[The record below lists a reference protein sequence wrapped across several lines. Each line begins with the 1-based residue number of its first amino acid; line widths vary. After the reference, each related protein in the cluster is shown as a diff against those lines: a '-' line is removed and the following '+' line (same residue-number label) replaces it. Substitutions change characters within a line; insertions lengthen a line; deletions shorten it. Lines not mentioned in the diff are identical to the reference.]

1 MALVLSSG
9 IEGDEN
15 RLSSVQQKSKI
26 PVRLT
31 RLNSDSGRRSS
42 SKDETEENQRLMLRD
57 SEEKLQN
64 KRPSQIPI
72 VVGRKQS
79 ETDENKLTKRLAASI
94 TGKKPL
100 GRDSGINLQETQ
112 AAGIKT
118 TPNPAAPVKS
128 NNHKPVKELIPPTRQ
143 RTSAPLETNQVS
155 GEETDLAQLEKQN
168 SEVVEELQLWI
179 DDGDQ
184 KNKTL
189 EDVIDKTNE
198 ENVKL
203 LVQISVM
210 KNELKALEKKN
221 DTLQTELETKR
232 IDLKRLK
239 AKEHYNERELRNL
252 KRDLKRKEQNLEE
265 AEESLDNAMMEK
277 HEQLDDVDYLEDR
290 FQDSQASN
298 EELNARVDELEK
310 MVKTSNDKY
319 PVDTLEGEASHFENC
334 ELDFDMKNQKD
345 GTSRVI
351 DQLEEQLAIFEKEN
365 ARIISEKDKELLEL
379 SELVDQK
386 SRVIDQLEDQLATL
400 RKENSTM
407 TTELSTVSDKDK
419 QLRELWEQVE
429 NLKKHNEIIQNGLD
443 LASRSSSETDV
454 KINNLK
460 QELQHEK
467 SEKEIFN
474 TALELAV
481 HNYVINDKAHSI
493 ETRQLEN
500 QLAEMKRLRE
510 TQALKVVY
518 LSISQTLTFL
528 MNKEEFCSDTGNKA
542 QVVCLN

>member
-1 MALVLSSG
+1 MALMLSSG

-42 SKDETEENQRLMLRD
+42 SKDETEENQRMLRD

-100 GRDSGINLQETQ
+100 GTDSGVNLRETQ
-112 AAGIKT
+112 AARVNKT
-118 TPNPAAPVKS
+118 TPNPAVPVKS
-128 NNHKPVKELIPPTRQ
+128 TNHKPVKELTPPTRQ
-143 RTSAPLETNQVS
+143 RTPAPLETKQAS
-155 GEETDLAQLEKQN
+155 KEEKELAQLEKQN
-168 SEVVEELQLWI
+168 AEVVEELQLWI

-203 LVQISVM
+203 LVHISVM
-210 KNELKALEKKN
+210 KNELKSLEKKN

-239 AKEHYNERELRNL
+239 ATEHYNERELRNL

-265 AEESLDNAMMEK
+265 AEESLDNALMEK
-277 HEQLDDVDYLEDR
+277 QELLDDVDYLESR
-290 FQDSQASN
+290 FQDSQTSN

-310 MVKTSNDKY
+310 MVNASNDKF
-319 PVDTLEGEASHFENC
+319 PVDALEAEASHFENC
-334 ELDFDMKNQKD
+334 ETKD
-345 GTSRVI
+345 DTSRVI
-351 DQLEEQLAIFEKEN
+351 DQLEEQLAIFENEN

-379 SELVDQK
+379 SELADEK

-419 QLRELWEQVE
+419 RLSELWEQVE
-429 NLKKHNEIIQNGLD
+429 NLKNQNEIIQNELEQ
-443 LASRSSSETDV
+443 ASRSSSETDV
-454 KINNLK
+454 KIDNLK

-481 HNYVINDKAHSI
+481 NNYVMNEKVHSI
-493 ETRQLEN
+493 ETRQLET

-528 MNKEEFCSDTGNKA
+528 MNKEEICSDTGNKA
-542 QVVCLN
+542 QFVCLNYI